1 MRWGEA
7 MYGLLYRV
15 VLRRLPAEPAHRGGF
30 GLIRAGAGVPGAARL
45 LGRWLGPR
53 DPVLRVRALGLEF
66 PGPLGLAAGF
76 DKDARGTRGLGALG
90 FGFVEVGTVTARAQ
104 PGNDRPRMF
113 RLSADRA
120 LVNRMGFNNE
130 GAAAAAARLRGRAD
144 RARTG
149 GAGPG
154 PARAD
159 RARASRGLI
168 VGVNIGKT
176 RTVPDEEAAA
186 DYAASARAVAGVADY
201 VVVNVSSPNT
211 PGLRDLQAAG
221 RLRPVLVAVREALD
235 ASGGGRRVPLL
246 VKIAPDLTDADVDAV
261 ADLALELG
269 LDGIIATNTTVS
281 RDGLASSPSEVA
293 AAGAGGLSGPPL
305 RARALAVL
313 VRLRARAGDRL
324 VLIAAG
330 GIETPD
336 DAWERLRAGATLV
349 QAYTGFIYGGP
360 LWPRRMHAGLARRAR
375 AAGLSSIGTAS
386 GGGGSAGGGSA
397 AGGSAGGGSAQD
409 GTGGV
414 VSRGLAWW
422 GDAASIPARP
432 ETVAGLGLGA
442 RSVCPPSRW
451 AGTGGSARAPAA
463 SPAHPAFPGSV
474 RGT

>member
-1 MRWGEA
+1 MGVFGGET
-7 MYGLLYRV
+7 MYRLLYRV
-15 VLRRLPAEPAHRGGF
+15 VLRRVPAEAAHRGGF
-30 GLIRAGAGVPGAARL
+30 WLIRVFGVLAGVPGMAWL
-45 LGRWLGPR
+45 LGRRLAPR

-76 DKDARGTRGLGALG
+76 DKDARGTRGLAALG
-90 FGFVEVGTVTARAQ
+90 FGFVEVGTVTAQAQ
-104 PGNDRPRMF
+104 PGNERPRMF
-113 RLSADRA
+113 RLTADRA
-120 LVNRMGFNNE
+120 LVNRMGFNNA
-130 GAAAAAARLRGRAD
+130 GAAAAAARLR
-144 RARTG
+144 RARLR
-149 GAGPG
+149 GAGRGAGRG
-154 PARAD
+154 PV
-159 RARASRGLI
+159 

-176 RTVPDEEAAA
+176 KAVPEDEAAA

-211 PGLRDLQAAG
+211 PGLRDLQAVD

-235 ASGGGRRVPLL
+235 EASVGGRPTGRVPLL
-246 VKIAPDLTDADVDAV
+246 VKIAPDLANADVDAV
-261 ADLALELG
+261 ADLAVELG

-281 RDGLASSPSEVA
+281 RDGLASPPSQVA

-375 AAGLSSIGTAS
+375 AAGLSCP
-386 GGGGSAGGGSA
+386 
-397 AGGSAGGGSAQD
+397 
-409 GTGGV
+409 
-414 VSRGLAWW
+414 
-422 GDAASIPARP
+422 GDIS
-432 ETVAGLGLGA
+432 
-442 RSVCPPSRW
+442 
-451 AGTGGSARAPAA
+451 
-463 SPAHPAFPGSV
+463 
-474 RGT
+474 